1 MLLCILVF
9 YSDDGSATKDAP
21 VTLRVYNE
29 KYFKSRT
36 RIFQTPEHANSSFI
50 KSDKMTN
57 DYLDPSN
64 GYVTLS
70 TRQVRCMNY
79 VVVHMLST
87 CSCELN
93 M

>member
-1 MLLCILVF
+1 MYLYY

-21 VTLRVYNE
+21 VTLSVCNE
-29 KYFKSRT
+29 EYFKSRT
-36 RIFQTPEHANSSFI
+36 RVFQTAEHADSSFI
-50 KSDKMTN
+50 KSDKMVN
-57 DYLDPSN
+57 DDLDRSN

-70 TRQVRCMNY
+70 TRKVRCMNY